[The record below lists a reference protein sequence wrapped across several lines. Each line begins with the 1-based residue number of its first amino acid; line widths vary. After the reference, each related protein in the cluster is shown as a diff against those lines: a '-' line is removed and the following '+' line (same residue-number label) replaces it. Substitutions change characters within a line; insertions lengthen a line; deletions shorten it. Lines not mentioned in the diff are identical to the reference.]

1 MITYE
6 VIVTIEPMLVEP
18 FERYM
23 RQTHIPEIMRTGCF
37 RRIRFERSSDR
48 VYRTAYLADTRTDVD
63 RYLREHTA
71 RFREDFSKHFPKG
84 ATAERRVWEEV
95 EEWEG

>member
-6 VIVTIEPMLVEP
+6 VVVTIEPVLAER
-18 FERYM
+18 FEIYM
-23 RQTHIPEIMRTGCF
+23 RRTHIPEIMLTGCF
-37 RRIRFERSSDR
+37 RRIRFERSADTIF
-48 VYRTAYLADTRTDVD
+48 RTAYMADARADVD

-71 RFREDFSKHFPKG
+71 RFREDFAKHFPAG

-95 EEWEG
+95 EEWG